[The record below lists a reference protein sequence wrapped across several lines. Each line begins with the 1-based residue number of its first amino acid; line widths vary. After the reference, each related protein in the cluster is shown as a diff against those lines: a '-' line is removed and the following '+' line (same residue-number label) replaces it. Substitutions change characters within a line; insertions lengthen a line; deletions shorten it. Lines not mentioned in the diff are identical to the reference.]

1 MISVVIPVGPGR
13 DDNLRL
19 VLHSLSLQ
27 TYRDYEIVLVTNAT
41 SLSWVSE
48 EYPTVSVHYVPH
60 EKPNLASINRNVGV
74 AKSHGDHIVF
84 IDSDVVLCKEA
95 LSYYAEN
102 WHNFSER
109 VIIGPYHWLPPMAVT
124 KKDVE
129 EWGRL
134 IEGTLPRI
142 PHPGRHNIGRD
153 GRSCFHNSPDLLFCD
168 YPSCLSM
175 LSGNMGISRRMY
187 DYIGGFDED
196 LPRAEDGAFGI
207 ACCAAG
213 FQWSYD
219 GRIVGGHLY
228 HERDAATMAL
238 DPIPL
243 IIAKWHKDD
252 SWIGKMKWGQVSK
265 DRIVT
270 T

>member
-13 DDNLRL
+13 DDNLRMA
-19 VLHSLSLQ
+19 LHSLSLQ
-27 TYRDYEIVLVTNAT
+27 TYKDFEVVIACNGT
-41 SLSWVSE
+41 SLSWVAG
-48 EYPTVSVHYVPH
+48 EYPSVAVHQVVH
-60 EKPNLASINRNVGV
+60 EKPNLASINRNAGV
-74 AKSHGDHIVF
+74 RQSQGKHIVF

-95 LSYYAEN
+95 LSYYAED
-102 WHNFSER
+102 WGHYSER
-109 VIIGPYHWLPPMAVT
+109 VIIAPYHWLPPMAVT

-129 EWGRL
+129 EWTRL

-142 PHPGRHNIGRD
+142 PHPGRHNVGRD
-153 GRSCFHNSPDLLFCD
+153 GRACFHNSPDLLFCD
-168 YPSCLSM
+168 YPGCLSM

-187 DYIGGFDED
+187 DYIGGFDEE

-219 GRIVGGHLY
+219 GRIAGGHLY

-238 DPIPL
+238 DPIPM
-243 IIAKWHKDD
+243 IIAKWHRDD
-252 SWIGKMKWGQVSK
+252 SWIGRTKWGQISK
-265 DRIVT
+265 DRAIT